1 LINAGAKLAEN
12 PDFVI
17 EVLLPAL
24 RERVDKHEVKLD
36 NDKER
41 QVFWFLSL
49 EGRHIDHLIE
59 NSELS
64 PAPVSATLK
73 KFGFRVLICQLSGK
87 IYLSNCDTK

>member
-1 LINAGAKLAEN
+1 MVVN
-12 PDFVI
+12 PESVI
-17 EVLLPAL
+17 EELLPAL
-24 RERVDKHEVKLD
+24 RERVDKPEVKLD

-49 EGRHIDHLIE
+49 ECRHIDHLIE

-64 PAPVSATLK
+64 PAQVSATLT
-73 KFGFRVLICQLSGK
+73 KFECRGLVRQLSVK

>member
-1 LINAGAKLAEN
+1 MEN
-12 PDFVI
+12 PEFVI

-24 RERVDKHEVKLD
+24 RERVDKPEIKLD

-41 QVFWFLSL
+41 QVFWLLSL

-64 PAPVSATLK
+64 PAQVSAKLT
-73 KFGFRVLICQLSGK
+73 
-87 IYLSNCDTK
+87 

>member
-1 LINAGAKLAEN
+1 MDN
-12 PDFVI
+12 PESVI
-17 EVLLPAL
+17 EELLPAL
-24 RERVDKHEVKLD
+24 RERVDKPLD

-41 QVFWFLSL
+41 QVFWLLSL

-64 PAPVSATLK
+64 PAQVSATLMQ
-73 KFGFRVLICQLSGK
+73 FEFRGLVRQLSGK

>member
-1 LINAGAKLAEN
+1 LVDN
-12 PDFVI
+12 PESVI
-17 EVLLPAL
+17 EELLPAL
-24 RERVDKHEVKLD
+24 RERVDKPEIKLD

-41 QVFWFLSL
+41 QVFWLLSL

-64 PAPVSATLK
+64 PAQVSATLMQ
-73 KFGFRVLICQLSGK
+73 FEFRGLVRQLSGK

>member
-1 LINAGAKLAEN
+1 MAEN

-24 RERVDKHEVKLD
+24 RERVDKPEVKLD
-36 NDKER
+36 NEKER

-49 EGRHIDHLIE
+49 ECRHIDHLIE

-64 PAPVSATLK
+64 PE
-73 KFGFRVLICQLSGK
+73 
-87 IYLSNCDTK
+87 